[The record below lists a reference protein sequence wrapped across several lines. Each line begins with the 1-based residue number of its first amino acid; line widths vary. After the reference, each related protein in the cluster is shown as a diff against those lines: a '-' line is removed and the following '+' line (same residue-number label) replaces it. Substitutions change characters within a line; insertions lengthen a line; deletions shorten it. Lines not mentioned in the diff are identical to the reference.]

1 MGPAPAAFPRDL
13 ARAWVFT
20 AVPFGAAV
28 LVGVVWRPYG
38 PREKFLGSATVE
50 AVLPLGFRFDVDAVL
65 VDGVAHRSDCDYIR
79 RASAAEALH
88 VSAGSVHRAHRCPRE
103 CPRCRPEFETVL
115 THQLDPPV
123 VVLSR

>member
-1 MGPAPAAFPRDL
+1 MLGCDVAATR
-13 ARAWVFT
+13 
-20 AVPFGAAV
+20 
-28 LVGVVWRPYG
+28 
-38 PREKFLGSATVE
+38 PREKFLGSATV
-50 AVLPLGFRFDVDAVL
+50 AVVLPLGFRFDVDAVL
-65 VDGVAHRSDCDYIR
+65 VGGVAHRGGCDNVGP
-79 RASAAEALH
+79 ASADGLIH